1 MYVLRLATKTLVC
14 LEGRKVGVGEIGGNC
29 IQDKYNDDLDQDV
42 TVEVGRSGQIQN
54 DLVY

>member
-29 IQDKYNDDLDQDV
+29 IQDKYNDDLDHDV